1 MTFEEQNPALAVARE
16 ETGSDLQCLAA
27 CSSTNSQSQHLYQAS
42 SPARSGLSHL
52 SISEGCKQFD
62 EEGVVPSGLFEFPL
76 HGAF

>member
-42 SPARSGLSHL
+42 SPARYFRASVAQAELIACL
-52 SISEGCKQFD
+52 
-62 EEGVVPSGLFEFPL
+62 
-76 HGAF
+76 AFGEAAR